1 MKITTNAINKGN
13 TRSVFSGQFINNF
26 KDPVYN
32 PKVRT
37 SRVGLAKSKIER
49 RIIDEG
55 IARAENASNRGFKK
69 KIYSGT
75 KPLFWDKSD
84 FSPLKAGDFTNLSG
98 YYRGGDAYQSNKN
111 YKPEFG
117 IAGTGTISADKP
129 SGEVNPF
136 PIKVRKSV
144 KRSN

>member
-1 MKITTNAINKGN
+1 MKITTKAINSGN

-37 SRVGLAKSKIER
+37 SRKGLAKSKIER

-55 IARAENASNRGFKK
+55 IARAENANNRGFKK

-117 IAGTGTISADKP
+117 MAGTGTINADKP
-129 SGEVNPF
+129 SGEVLF
-136 PIKVRKSV
+136 APIKVRKSV
-144 KRSN
+144 KKDN